1 MLQLIHLE
9 HVIIDFS
16 VTIQHHANFFP
27 AQKLILTVFWDFGH
41 LIFVRPKM
49 STSVTVFMQISTKKN
64 NQTSFLPRPVTVY
77 NKVWKVFRPS
87 TDKKLW
93 HQRYA
98 ITWNNYT
105 IITSLLCIIN
115 DIVYC
120 QSQASPPID
129 QSYN

>member
-49 STSVTVFMQISTKKN
+49 STSVTVFMQISTKKI
-64 NQTSFLPRPVTVY
+64 TKPKEKSERGLPTKA
-77 NKVWKVFRPS
+77 NKYGKCLDHPLIRS
-87 TDKKLW
+87 CGIRDMRLHET
-93 HQRYA
+93 
-98 ITWNNYT
+98 ITQ
-105 IITSLLCIIN
+105 SLPHCC
-115 DIVYC
+115 V
-120 QSQASPPID
+120 
-129 QSYN
+129 